1 MMEVLTKKFWQDVKR
16 TFDEARAEPP
26 PKAGE
31 PPALA
36 EDNVEAASGDEV
48 PASKEGSSL

>member
-1 MMEVLTKKFWQDVKR
+1 MMEVLTKKFWLDVKKV
-16 TFDEARAEPP
+16 FDEARAEPP
-26 PKAGE
+26 KASD

-36 EDNVEAASGDEV
+36 EGDAKDSSPVEV